1 MKRIIFLF
9 LISCSKVETYPKI
22 SISPNPSQSNSYVNI
37 LLDIPD
43 NLKKIDK
50 YLVVHF
56 VYKNYIERKV
66 IKLNDEKI
74 YQIYLPE
81 SLINYSVY
89 LIVDTFNLK
98 IEGIRVYD
106 GSNPK
111 EGTFF
116 ISSHYTKND
125 SEKLAL
131 IEKELKFY
139 PNNIKAKAYYD
150 CLKGIKNNVGEIYE
164 IYYNICKNEID
175 YQSIY
180 KAIHYGDSSY
190 EFLLKLAN
198 ISDTILEIASKKF
211 PDDIEIQIMKLK
223 KLNEKQRFRESIVY
237 SDFVLQNLNME
248 WLYKFFP
255 DLNYLE
261 RNKKFFENFSNVY
274 KLRALAYLKLN
285 DSLNYKENF
294 LLYCLN
300 YPKENEVYEECKSF
314 DRFLNKIRKKEKK
327 NE

>member
-9 LISCSKVETYPKI
+9 LISCSKVDIHPKI
-22 SISPNPSQSNSYVNI
+22 SVSPNPSQSNSYVNI

-43 NLKKIDK
+43 TLKKFDK
-50 YLVVHF
+50 YLIVHF
-56 VYKNYIERKV
+56 SYKNSKERKV
-66 IKLNDEKI
+66 IKLSDEKI

-89 LIVDTFNLK
+89 LIVDTFNVKL
-98 IEGIRVYD
+98 EGIRVYD

-116 ISSHYTKND
+116 ISSSYTKND

-150 CLKGIKNNVGEIYE
+150 CLKNNKNNLGEIYE
-164 IYYNICKNEID
+164 IYYNICKDEND
-175 YQSIY
+175 YKSIY

-190 EFLLKLAN
+190 EFLLKLAS
-198 ISDTILEIASKKF
+198 ISDTMLEVASRKF

-223 KLNEKQRFRESIVY
+223 KLNEKKRFNEVIIY
-237 SDFVLQNLNME
+237 SDFILQNLNME
-248 WLYKFFP
+248 WLYKFYP
-255 DLNYLE
+255 YLDHIQ

-274 KLRALAYLKLN
+274 KLKALAYLELN
-285 DSLNYKENF
+285 DSLKYKENF

-300 YPKENEVYEECKSF
+300 YPNENEIYEECKSF
-314 DRFLNKIRKKEKK
+314 DRFLNKIRKKERKK
-327 NE
+327 